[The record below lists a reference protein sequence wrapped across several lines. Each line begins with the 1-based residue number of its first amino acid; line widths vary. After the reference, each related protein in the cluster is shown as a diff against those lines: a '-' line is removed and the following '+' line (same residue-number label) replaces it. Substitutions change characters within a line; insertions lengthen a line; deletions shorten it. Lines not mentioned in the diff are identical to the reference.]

1 MAKRGRKAGAA
12 GCSFLGVNLRE
23 LNRVL
28 KEDAIVMVS
37 RKYAEQLHLEGSPII
52 SEANNKHI
60 EAYTNS
66 IDSNEVDLDK
76 EYPNGPIT
84 QGDKKLMK
92 MVEEVEEKEVDLDF

>member
-1 MAKRGRKAGAA
+1 MAKRGRKADAA

-37 RKYAEQLHLEGSPII
+37 RKYAEQLQLDGSPII

-66 IDSNEVDLDK
+66 IDSNENVEK
-76 EYPNGPIT
+76 VVNEPKTPII
-84 QGDKKLMK
+84 KKYFIK
-92 MVEEVEEKEVDLDF
+92 S